1 MLTTVII
8 LAVAAAFFVQGKIRA
23 DIVGICTVLAL
34 MLSGILTPQEGL
46 SGFASTITMML
57 VCVFIVGG
65 AVSRTGLAKIIS
77 KKILALAG
85 ESETRLF
92 VLIML
97 ATSGIGAFVSNT
109 GTVAVMMPIVI
120 SLAAGIGTSPSRFLL
135 PLAFASTM
143 GGMLTL
149 IGTTPNMIISGAL
162 EKAGY
167 GPLNFFAFLPIGVIC
182 VIVGTAALIPMS
194 KLLVKPGDKKGA
206 RAGTGRSLRELADKY
221 HLKESE
227 FRARVPAASSLIGK
241 ALRDMGLQQEFGV
254 SLIEIRRMR
263 RERHMFEYPV
273 EQIAPMP
280 GTKLRAND
288 TFSFMAPEENIRAFL
303 EKYSLQRIDDTDPAS
318 NPEFKYTFDGFGIAE
333 LVVLSSSSLIDL
345 PIKNSGL
352 TENYGIRILGVQRK
366 NDTFLQ
372 SLPELALHAGD
383 TLLVQGEWKNI
394 ARLEE
399 NQENWVVVG
408 KPMDAASRETLD
420 HKAPLCG
427 VIVLAMIA
435 SMAFGLLEPVIA
447 VMLAALALIATKCF
461 RTVEEAYKTISWQS
475 VVLVASMLPAS
486 VALEKTGAAAA
497 ASQALIAGLGSMG
510 PYALLAGI
518 YGATSFATLFV
529 SNTAAGALCTPIAMQ
544 AAVSMGLS
552 PYPFLFAVAT
562 AASMSLAFPF
572 STPPNVL
579 VMAPGRYEFMDYV
592 KVGGPLQLLF
602 GVVMVIALPLLFP
615 FKV

>member
-1 MLTTVII
+1 MITTITI
-8 LAVAAAFFVQGKIRA
+8 LAFAAFFFVQGKIRA
-23 DIVGICTVLAL
+23 DIVGICTVMAL
-34 MLSGILTPQEGL
+34 MLCGILTPQEGL
-46 SGFASTITMML
+46 SGFASNITMML

-77 KKILALAG
+77 NRVLALAG
-85 ESETRLF
+85 QSETRLF

-97 ATSGIGAFVSNT
+97 ATAGIGAFVSNT

-162 EKAGY
+162 EQAGY
-167 GPLNFFAFLPIGVIC
+167 GPLNFFAFLPIGIIC
-182 VIVGTAALIPMS
+182 VTIGTFVLIPMS
-194 KLLVKPGDKKGA
+194 KLLVKPTPK
-206 RAGTGRSLRELADKY
+206 RADGSDAERSLQELANKY

-227 FRARVPAASSLIGK
+227 FKVHIPSGSPIIGK
-241 ALRDMGLQQEFGV
+241 PLQDLVLQREFGV
-254 SLIEIRRMR
+254 SLSEIRRKR
-263 RERHMFEYPV
+263 LGTHMFDSPT
-273 EQIAPMP
+273 EQIVPMKDTCLQE
-280 GTKLRAND
+280 GD
-288 TFSFMAPEENIRAFL
+288 TFTFVAPKENIETFL
-303 EKYSLQRIDDTDPAS
+303 ERYSLHLLDEEAIS
-318 NPEFKYTFDGFGIAE
+318 SKPEQTSYGFDGFGIAE
-333 LVVLSSSSLIDL
+333 LVVLSSSTLIDL

-366 NDTFLQ
+366 NETFLQ
-372 SLPELALHAGD
+372 NLPELTFQAGD
-383 TLLVQGEWKNI
+383 TLLVQGKWKHI

-399 NQENWVVVG
+399 NRENWVVVG
-408 KPMDAASRETLD
+408 KPLDAASRETLD
-420 HKAPLCG
+420 HKAPLCAI
-427 VIVLAMIA
+427 IVLTMIIAMA
-435 SMAFGLLEPVIA
+435 ANLLEPVMA

-486 VALEKTGAAAA
+486 VALEKTGAASA
-497 ASQALIAGLGSMG
+497 ASEMLIAGLGSMG

-518 YGATSFATLFV
+518 YGAASFATLFV
-529 SNTAAGALCTPIAMQ
+529 SNTAAGALCTPIALQ

-592 KVGGPLQLLF
+592 KVGGPLQLIF
-602 GVVMVIALPLLFP
+602 GIVMIIVLPLLFP
-615 FKV
+615 FS